1 MMGTKGTC
9 FDVRAVA
16 GTSHFSPAARS
27 SRSMT
32 RLSPS
37 RARPIN
43 SGRRSVARAPASR
56 FTEGLFSQRARPADC
71 LTPLTAPSSIGLSL
85 YQSWLPLTK
94 VNNRRTQMSFNKI
107 TLVGNLGRD
116 PELRYTPQGT
126 PVCSFSL
133 ATNERRKDRN
143 TGENNDITT
152 WFRVTLWGRQ
162 AETASQYLTRGRPVY
177 IEGRLRV
184 EEWTDRDGKPRHT
197 LEVHATDMQF
207 IGGGRSDE
215 GTAPASRAAAAA
227 PEPAVNAPDM
237 NDDDVPF

>member
-1 MMGTKGTC
+1 
-9 FDVRAVA
+9 
-16 GTSHFSPAARS
+16 
-27 SRSMT
+27 
-32 RLSPS
+32 
-37 RARPIN
+37 
-43 SGRRSVARAPASR
+43 
-56 FTEGLFSQRARPADC
+56 
-71 LTPLTAPSSIGLSL
+71 
-85 YQSWLPLTK
+85 
-94 VNNRRTQMSFNKI
+94 MSFNKI

-184 EEWTDRDGKPRHT
+184 EEWTERDGKPRHT
-197 LEVHATDMQF
+197 LEVNATDMQF
-207 IGGGRSDE
+207 IGGGRGDE
-215 GTAPASRAAAAA
+215 AGSAPAKAAAAA
-227 PEPAVNAPDM
+227 HDPIPDAGAPT
-237 NDDDVPF
+237 DDDVPF

>member
-1 MMGTKGTC
+1 
-9 FDVRAVA
+9 
-16 GTSHFSPAARS
+16 
-27 SRSMT
+27 
-32 RLSPS
+32 
-37 RARPIN
+37 
-43 SGRRSVARAPASR
+43 
-56 FTEGLFSQRARPADC
+56 
-71 LTPLTAPSSIGLSL
+71 
-85 YQSWLPLTK
+85 
-94 VNNRRTQMSFNKI
+94 MSFNKI
-107 TLVGNLGRD
+107 ILVGNLGRD

-143 TGENNDITT
+143 TGENTDLTT

-207 IGGGRSDE
+207 IGGGRAEE
-215 GTAPASRAAAAA
+215 GGAPAARAAAAPSQAGESA
-227 PEPAVNAPDM
+227 PEPTELS
-237 NDDDVPF
+237 DDDIPF